1 MNNKYELIKK
11 QLKKEFFGVDK
22 QIDQILSSFEAW
34 ETIREYQ
41 TSPYICNIW
50 GMTGTGK
57 SEIINHI
64 IKLLKVEDDIMY
76 LKLNARINNFTNN
89 MINNDLEYPIFIFDE
104 IQYLRSINE
113 KGEEIKNNNS
123 NYDELQNIWNLMD
136 SGVISYN
143 TESSIFSSGFYVPWH
158 IIDGFLEQI
167 KINNGTYNNGII
179 HCDNLLDI
187 LMDNYNYSY
196 ISLSRLS
203 NIKNRKDKT
212 DITYSSSYNLS
223 DDKDKKIISYAQNKN
238 IIDKE
243 IYSTNEILLLKITE
257 GFNSLYKMHNNKNIN
272 NKFND
277 ISEYI
282 EFIYSIKDL
291 DELIKYFNKLKRQKI
306 NPLIKHFEKSFIIN
320 IGNLDEAFEV
330 SKSPESD
337 LNADILY
344 KETSKINMVHIRKAL
359 LSRFRVEQI
368 GRLGSNHIIFPSLS
382 KKAFKDIINKE
393 LNIFKDNIMS
403 KFPADNDKC
412 SISNIE
418 FSNSIHTLIYNEG
431 VFPVLGARSVS
442 GAITEIVREKFSD
455 IIQEMLRIKDSYE
468 NVNIIFDYN
477 KRKSTI
483 LIKFYNNNNILIK
496 QIDKHYDIKIDK
508 LRYETKENI
517 GKQAH
522 RAVHEAGHAICSII
536 LNKDIPEVVYSTVLN
551 GNNSAF
557 NVLDK
562 DSLYYI
568 RKNTYINNIATLMAG
583 YASELL
589 IFGEENI
596 SQGSSNDIEKATYT
610 LNHLFKNCGLG
621 NKIGNYVSQQM
632 PHGDMFTMDRNYSI
646 VDKNEIDGLVQE
658 KIDDGIRLALSV
670 LTEQKTLLLKV
681 VEYLIKNPR
690 IDSKKLKTFVKKY
703 AINFNYN
710 ELNTNKTMFYLDIVK
725 NELNKI

>member
-1 MNNKYELIKK
+1 MNNKYELIKT

-22 QIDQILSSFEAW
+22 QIDQILNSFEAW

-41 TSPYICNIW
+41 TKPYICNIW

-64 IKLLKVEDDIMY
+64 IKLLKVEDDIIY
-76 LKLNARINNFTNN
+76 LKLNAKINNFTNS
-89 MINNDLEYPIFIFDE
+89 IISNDLEYPIFIFDE
-104 IQYLRSINE
+104 IQYLRSINDN
-113 KGEEIKNNNS
+113 GEEIKNDNS
-123 NYDELQNIWNLMD
+123 NYSELQIIWNLMD

-143 TESSIFSSGFYVPWH
+143 TESSILGYNLYPWFV
-158 IIDGFLEQI
+158 INKFLEMI

-187 LMDNYNYSY
+187 LMEDYTYNH

-203 NIKNRKDKT
+203 NIKNRKDKL
-212 DITYSSSYNLS
+212 DIAYSLSFNLNK
-223 DDKDKKIISYAQNKN
+223 DKEKKIISYAQNKN
-238 IIDKE
+238 IIEKE
-243 IYSTNEILLLKITE
+243 IYSTNEILLLNITE
-257 GFNSLYKMHNNKNIN
+257 GFNVLYSMHNNKNIN
-272 NKFND
+272 KKFND
-277 ISEYI
+277 ITEYI
-282 EFIYSIKDL
+282 EFIYNIKDL
-291 DELIKYFNKLKRQKI
+291 DELIKYFDKLKRQKT
-306 NPLIKHFEKSFIIN
+306 NPIIKHFEKSFIIN

-337 LNADILY
+337 LNADLLY

-368 GRLGSNHIIFPSLS
+368 GRFGSNHIIFPSLS
-382 KKAFKDIINKE
+382 KNAFKDIINKE
-393 LNIFKDNIMS
+393 LNIFKDNIMN
-403 KFPADNDKC
+403 KFPIDNNKC
-412 SISNIE
+412 GISNIE
-418 FSNSIHTLIYNEG
+418 FSDSIRTLIYNEG
-431 VFPVLGARSVS
+431 VFPVLGARSVF
-442 GAITEIVREKFSD
+442 GAIIEIVTEKFSD
-455 IIQEMLRIKDSYE
+455 IVQEMLIIKDNCE

-483 LIKFYNNNNILIK
+483 LIKFYNNNILIK

-551 GNNSAF
+551 GNNTAF
-557 NVLDK
+557 NVFDK

-568 RKNTYINNIATLMAG
+568 RKNTYINHIATLMGG
-583 YASELL
+583 YVSELL

-596 SQGSSNDIEKATYT
+596 SQGSSSDIEKATYT

-632 PHGDMFTMDRNYSI
+632 PHGNMFSMDRNYSI

-658 KIDDGIRLALSV
+658 KIDDGMRLALSV

-681 VEYLIKNPR
+681 IEYLIKNPR

-710 ELNTNKTMFYLDIVK
+710 ELNTNKTIFYLDMVK

>member
-1 MNNKYELIKK
+1 MNTKYELIKT

-41 TSPYICNIW
+41 TKPYICNIW

-64 IKLLKVEDDIMY
+64 IKLLKVEDDIIY
-76 LKLNARINNFTNN
+76 FKLNAKINSFTNS
-89 MINNDLEYPIFIFDE
+89 IISNDAEYPIFIFDE
-104 IQYLRSINE
+104 IQYLRSINDN
-113 KGEEIKNNNS
+113 GEEIKNDNS
-123 NYDELQNIWNLMD
+123 NYSELQIIWNLMD

-143 TESSIFSSGFYVPWH
+143 VESYIMGYALYPWY
-158 IIDGFLEQI
+158 IINSFLEII

-179 HCDNLLDI
+179 YCDNLLDI
-187 LMDNYNYSY
+187 LMGDYIYDN

-203 NIKNRKDKT
+203 NIKDRKNKLDIAYSLSFENNNKDKR
-212 DITYSSSYNLS
+212 IMSYG
-223 DDKDKKIISYAQNKN
+223 QNKD
-238 IIDKE
+238 IIEKE
-243 IYSTNEILLLKITE
+243 IYSTNEILLLNITQ
-257 GFNSLYKMHNNKNIN
+257 GFNVLYNIHNNKNIN

-277 ISEYI
+277 ITKYI
-282 EFIYSIKDL
+282 KFIYNIKDL
-291 DELIKYFNKLKRQKI
+291 DELIKYFNKLQSQRI
-306 NPLIKHFEKSFIIN
+306 NPIIKHFEKSFIIN
-320 IGNLDEAFEV
+320 IGNLDEAFEI

-337 LNADILY
+337 LNADLLY

-359 LSRFRVEQI
+359 LSRFRVDQI
-368 GRLGSNHIIFPSLS
+368 GRFGSNHIIFPSLS
-382 KKAFKDIINKE
+382 KNAFKDIINKE
-393 LNIFKDNIMS
+393 LNIFKDNIMN
-403 KFPADNDKC
+403 KFPTDNNKC
-412 SISNIE
+412 GISNIE
-418 FSNSIHTLIYNEG
+418 FSDSIHTLIYNEG
-431 VFPVLGARSVS
+431 VFPVLGARSVF
-442 GAITEIVREKFSD
+442 GAIIEIVTEKFSD
-455 IIQEMLRIKDSYE
+455 IIQEMLIIRDTYKGI
-468 NVNIIFDYN
+468 NIIFDYN

-483 LIKFYNNNNILIK
+483 LIKFYNNDILIK

-551 GNNSAF
+551 GNNGAF
-557 NVLDK
+557 NLFDK

-583 YASELL
+583 YVSELL

-610 LNHLFKNCGLG
+610 LNHLFKNCGFG

-632 PHGDMFTMDRNYSI
+632 PSGGMFSVDRNYSI
-646 VDKNEIDGLVQE
+646 VDNNKIDELVQE
-658 KIDDGIRLALSV
+658 KINEGVRLALSV
-670 LTEQKTLLLKV
+670 LTEQKILLLKI
-681 VEYLIKNPR
+681 VEYLIKNSK

-710 ELNTNKTMFYLDIVK
+710 ELNTNKTIFYLDMVK